1 MCQATS
7 RKYVRLGKVPSDTK
21 KPHTW
26 RTRKDPFAEVW
37 DEARA
42 LLEVNPGA
50 EVKALFGELQRRHPG
65 KFQQGQ
71 LRTLQRRVKQW
82 KAIEG
87 APWRS
92 AIARRGLLRPGV
104 CPRGAC
110 AVRLHVPQRTGGND
124 AGGAVPASVVSLC
137 AGIFQL
143 RGRHG
148 LQVGELRGTLGR
160 PAACA
165 RALCRCAPAA
175 SFDELCGTQPE
186 AQER

>member
-1 MCQATS
+1 MCQATA

-26 RTRKDPFAEVW
+26 RTRKDPSAEVW

-42 LLEVNPGA
+42 FLEVNPGA

-104 CPRGAC
+104 CPPGS
-110 AVRLHVPQRTGGND
+110 VRSL
-124 AGGAVPASVVSLC
+124 ASPASTNW
-137 AGIFQL
+137 
-143 RGRHG
+143 R
-148 LQVGELRGTLGR
+148 
-160 PAACA
+160 
-165 RALCRCAPAA
+165 
-175 SFDELCGTQPE
+175 
-186 AQER
+186 